1 MAIFYLPTDCY
12 DCYAIL
18 ISDFN
23 LVDTRNAEIVLGA
36 GHEGHEHSDEK
47 RECNSDEENSEGER
61 KPKKGS
67 LKKRAVNAGYKFRH
81 SLRRKSKTK
90 NDNHVASIEDIR
102 DVQEL
107 ETVERFRQCLL
118 DEGLLPE
125 HHDDY
130 HTMLRYCCIAFAHLK
145 FLGSSLL
152 SGFYFLHNI
161 FYMKK
166 SHE

>member
-1 MAIFYLPTDCY
+1 
-12 DCYAIL
+12 
-18 ISDFN
+18 
-23 LVDTRNAEIVLGA
+23 LVQTRNAEIVLGA
-36 GHEGHEHSDEK
+36 GHEGHAHSDGK

-67 LKKRAVNAGYKFRH
+67 LKKRAATAGYKFRH

-90 NDNHVASIEDIR
+90 DDNHVASIEDIR

-152 SGFYFLHNI
+152 SVFFTSCTIFLYEKNLMNRI
-161 FYMKK
+161 SPPYLV
-166 SHE
+166 